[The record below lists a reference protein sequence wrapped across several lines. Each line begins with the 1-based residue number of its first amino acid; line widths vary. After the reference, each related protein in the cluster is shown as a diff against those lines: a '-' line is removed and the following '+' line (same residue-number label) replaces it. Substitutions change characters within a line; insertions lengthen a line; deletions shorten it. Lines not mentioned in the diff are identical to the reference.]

1 MSHAHTAP
9 NLPRDGPFARTG
21 RLPVAQKSKPAPIR
35 PTQNR
40 STQLAGTTLDISEK
54 KGESAMRPPF
64 HEKWKDEIKRYFDE
78 HGLDHSKLPEM
89 GGSYGKTVTI
99 FQYFDREKKIDW
111 ETFRDDIP
119 APAVFI
125 VREEDGRP
133 AFEET
138 EITRKY
144 LSRDP
149 E

>member
-1 MSHAHTAP
+1 
-9 NLPRDGPFARTG
+9 
-21 RLPVAQKSKPAPIR
+21 
-35 PTQNR
+35 
-40 STQLAGTTLDISEK
+40 
-54 KGESAMRPPF
+54 MRPPF

-78 HGLDHSKLPEM
+78 NGLDYSKLREM
-89 GGSYGKTVTI
+89 GRTYDETI
-99 FQYFDREKKIDW
+99 TIYQYVDWEKEIDW

-133 AFEET
+133 VFEET

>member
-1 MSHAHTAP
+1 M
-9 NLPRDGPFARTG
+9 RTP
-21 RLPVAQKSKPAPIR
+21 L
-35 PTQNR
+35 
-40 STQLAGTTLDISEK
+40 
-54 KGESAMRPPF
+54 

-78 HGLDHSKLPEM
+78 NGLDYSKLLEM
-89 GGSYGKTVTI
+89 SGSYDKAVTI
-99 FQYFDREKKIDW
+99 FQYYDREQKIDW

-133 AFEET
+133 VFEET

>member
-1 MSHAHTAP
+1 M
-9 NLPRDGPFARTG
+9 RTP
-21 RLPVAQKSKPAPIR
+21 L
-35 PTQNR
+35 
-40 STQLAGTTLDISEK
+40 
-54 KGESAMRPPF
+54 

-78 HGLDHSKLPEM
+78 HGLDYSKLLKM
-89 GGSYGKTVTI
+89 SGNYDNTI
-99 FQYFDREKKIDW
+99 TIYQYVDWEEEIDW

-133 AFEET
+133 VFEET

>member
-1 MSHAHTAP
+1 M
-9 NLPRDGPFARTG
+9 RTP
-21 RLPVAQKSKPAPIR
+21 L
-35 PTQNR
+35 
-40 STQLAGTTLDISEK
+40 
-54 KGESAMRPPF
+54 

-78 HGLDHSKLPEM
+78 HGLDYSKLLEM
-89 GGSYGKTVTI
+89 NGSYDKTVTI
-99 FQYFDREKKIDW
+99 FQYYDREQKIDW

-133 AFEET
+133 VFEET

-144 LSRDP
+144 LARDP

>member
-1 MSHAHTAP
+1 MPAPPP
-9 NLPRDGPFARTG
+9 NLPHDGPLYAH
-21 RLPVAQKSKPAPIR
+21 KPPAHGTEGK
-35 PTQNR
+35 PTHIHPTPNR
-40 STQLAGTTLDISEK
+40 STQLAGATSDISGK
-54 KGESAMRPPF
+54 KGEGAMRTPL

-78 HGLDHSKLPEM
+78 NGLDYSKLREM
-89 GGSYGKTVTI
+89 GRTYDETI
-99 FQYFDREKKIDW
+99 TIYQYVDWEKEIDW

-133 AFEET
+133 VFEET